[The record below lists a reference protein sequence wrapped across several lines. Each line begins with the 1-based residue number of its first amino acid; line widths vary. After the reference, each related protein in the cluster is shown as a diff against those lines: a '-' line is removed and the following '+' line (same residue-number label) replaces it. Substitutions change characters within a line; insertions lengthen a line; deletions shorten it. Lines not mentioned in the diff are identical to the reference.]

1 MIVASDE
8 SDPVVMQEGVVSVI
22 TPCYNS
28 GKYLMEAVDSVRAI
42 TDTPHELIVVDDGST
57 EAETLAYLDELRTAG
72 ITVLVQAN
80 SGPASARNTGVR
92 SSSGEFLLFLDSDN
106 MIKPEFLVE
115 ALAAMRS
122 NPEVGVVYARPVFF
136 GVQEEEPRFE
146 VLPFSMDRLLVGN
159 FIDMCS
165 VVRRSAWESVDGL
178 DVDRRL
184 TGREDWEFWIR
195 LARAGWHFHLIDKE
209 LFHYRVRE
217 NSLTTAA
224 QGENNEQ
231 IVDYVSAKN
240 HDIIFAQYKYYFRL
254 YMKVQE
260 RPVLF
265 CLKILYSKYVRRS
278 KYPFERQT

>member
-1 MIVASDE
+1 MIVDSDE
-8 SDPVVMQEGVVSVI
+8 SDPVAMRKGVVSVI
-22 TPCYNS
+22 TPCYNA
-28 GKYLMEAVDSVRAI
+28 GKYLRDAVDSVRAI

-57 EAETLAYLDELRTAG
+57 DAETLTYLDELRAAG
-72 ITVLVQAN
+72 TTVLVQRN

-92 SSSGEFLLFLDSDN
+92 NSSGEFLLFLDSDN

-122 NPEVGVVYARPVFF
+122 NPKVGVVYARPVFF
-136 GVQEEEPRFE
+136 GIQEEEPRFE
-146 VLPFSMDRLLVGN
+146 VFPFSMDRLLVGN

-165 VVRRSAWESVDGL
+165 VVRRRAWESVGGL
-178 DVDRRL
+178 DENRRL

-195 LARAGWHFHLIDKE
+195 VAGAGWQFHLVDKE

-231 IVDYVSAKN
+231 IVDYVSAK
-240 HDIIFAQYKYYFRL
+240 HHAIIFSRYKYYFRL
-254 YMKVQE
+254 YGKVQE
-260 RPVLF
+260 RPLPF
-265 CLKILYSKYVRRS
+265 SLKILYSKYVRRS
-278 KYPFERQT
+278 KYPAG

>member
-1 MIVASDE
+1 VMIAASDE
-8 SDPVVMQEGVVSVI
+8 SDPVAMRQGVVSVI
-22 TPCYNS
+22 TPCYNA
-28 GKYLMEAVDSVRAI
+28 GKFLRDAVDSVRAI
-42 TDTPHELIVVDDGST
+42 TNTPYELIVVDDGST
-57 EAETLAYLDELRTAG
+57 DAETLAYLDELRASG
-72 ITVLVQAN
+72 AMVLDQRN

-122 NPEVGVVYARPVFF
+122 NTEVGVVYARPVFF
-136 GVQEEEPRFE
+136 GIQEEEPRFE

-165 VVRRSAWESVDGL
+165 VVRRRAWESVGGL
-178 DVDRRL
+178 DEDRRL

-195 LARAGWHFHLIDKE
+195 VARAGWRFHLVDKE

-231 IVDYVSAKN
+231 IVDYVSAKH
-240 HDIIFAQYKYYFRL
+240 HDIIFSRYKYYFRL
-254 YMKVQE
+254 HEKVQE

-265 CLKILYSKYVRRS
+265 CLKTLYSKYVCHS
-278 KYPFERQT
+278 KYPSD